1 MIGYVAVDLYWERI
15 GKVVRFRF
23 QENDTVYLYW
33 GRNGRVW
40 RCISLLKTVW

>member
-1 MIGYVAVDLYWERI
+1 M
-15 GKVVRFRF
+15 VVKIPTGDDAK
-23 QENDTVYLYW
+23 ENDTVYLYW